1 MADDASYERLLS
13 PLSIRGITLPNRVIT
28 TGHSI
33 AAPWAIAR
41 DDADNYIEYARR
53 RAAGGVALLI
63 TQPVVVDP
71 FPGWPAQA
79 ADRLARLAAA
89 VHAEGGRLISQV
101 VNFGSQIGSQVNLAG
116 RPMWSLN
123 GRADEFGEASHR
135 MTGEEIQQIIDAHGR
150 VAQVL
155 VEAGFDGLEL
165 HAGHGYLLHQSYS
178 PWGNG
183 RDDEWGE
190 PLALSRAIID
200 VCRRALGPDRILGWR
215 FTANDD
221 LRPEEGGQTVDEL
234 RDIVVQVAATGEIDI
249 LNPTIGT
256 KAPAYSQKS
265 VAGYRHPDGYDLPYS
280 IAVRRLVD
288 PNVKVVGVGGIVHPN
303 MAEKALRDGA
313 CDLVGMTRANISDPD
328 LVRKLRSGQANRVRI
343 CVRAAECNDRRVD
356 GKPVSCFH
364 NPAMLREKDFSSTP
378 AARSK
383 RIVVIGAGPAGLKA
397 AQSALARGHEVR
409 VLEASAEAG
418 GRLRHVRST
427 TARRLFQS
435 VEWLL
440 NELSV
445 GGVKVEYDSRIGAAD
460 LDAIDADEFVVAT
473 GASPAPERAF
483 PSDNASAV
491 LSLEQALAAEL
502 TGPVLVLDRTGAID
516 SGLVAEVLVNRG
528 VEVVYATTFE
538 RIVTNGGYTNRLD
551 LRDLFRRS
559 PNVRVL
565 TDTNVRHYT
574 GGVAELIDP
583 DGAVVEHLAVPT
595 VVAGVHPVPDDA
607 LLVALRAAGRSVTG
621 VGDVL
626 APRGAGAAFRE
637 GALFAEAV

>member
-1 MADDASYERLLS
+1 MPDDASYELLLS
-13 PLSIRGITLPNRVIT
+13 PLQIRGVPLRNRVIT

-33 AAPWAIAR
+33 AAPWAFVR
-41 DDADNYIEYARR
+41 DDSDNYIEYSRR

-63 TQPVVVDP
+63 TQPVIVDP
-71 FPGWPAQA
+71 FTGWPSQVG
-79 ADRLARLAAA
+79 DRLAKLADA

-123 GRADEFGEASHR
+123 GRQDEFGEASHR
-135 MTGEEIQQIIDAHGR
+135 MTGDEIGQIVDAHGQ
-150 VAQVL
+150 VARVL

-190 PLALSRAIID
+190 TLALSRAIID
-200 VCRRALGPDRILGWR
+200 VCRRELGPNRILGWR

-221 LRPEEGGQTVDEL
+221 LRREEGGQSVDDL

-265 VAGYRHPDGYDLPYS
+265 VAGYRYPDGYDLPYS
-280 IAVRRLVD
+280 SAVRPLVD
-288 PNVKVVGVGGIVHPN
+288 AKVAVVGVGGIVSPS

-313 CDLVGMTRANISDPD
+313 CDLVGMTRGNISDPD
-328 LVRKLRSGQANRVRI
+328 MVNKLRAGQADRVRI

-356 GKPVSCFH
+356 GKPVGCFH
-364 NPAMLREKDFSSTP
+364 NPEMLREKDFSSSR
-378 AARSK
+378 AATSK
-383 RIVVIGAGPAGLKA
+383 RVVVIGAGPGGLKA
-397 AQSALARGHEVR
+397 AQSALARGHSVR
-409 VLEASAEAG
+409 VFEAAAEPG
-418 GRLRHVRST
+418 GRLRYVRAT

-435 VEWLL
+435 VEWML
-440 NELSV
+440 NELAV
-445 GGVKVEYDSRIGAAD
+445 GGVKVEYETPVSIAD
-460 LDAIDADEFVVAT
+460 LDTLDADEFVVAT
-473 GASPAPERAF
+473 GARPVPAQAF
-483 PSDNASAV
+483 ETDDVGAV
-491 LSLEQALAAEL
+491 LSVEQAIDNNVS
-502 TGPVLVLDRTGAID
+502 GSVLVLDRTGSID
-516 SGLVAEVLVNRG
+516 VALVTEALIKREVD
-528 VEVVYATTFE
+528 VVYATIFE
-538 RIVTNGGYTNRLD
+538 RTVTNAGYTNRLD

-559 PNVRVL
+559 KNVRVL
-565 TDTNVRHYT
+565 TDTNVRRYAQ
-574 GGVAELIDP
+574 GAAELIDP
-583 DGAVVEHLAVPT
+583 DGTVIEQLRVPT
-595 VVAGVHPVPDDA
+595 VVAGTHPLPADE
-607 LLVALRAAGRSVTG
+607 LLTALRASGRSVTG

-637 GALFAEAV
+637 GALFAQAF